1 MNILITGVAGF
12 IGFHLAQSLLKSGH
26 KILGIDNLCDYYSIE
41 LKNERLKTLTQNSLF
56 EFGKFDISESAFMD
70 AYSKKSIDVIIH
82 LAAQAGVRYSIEN
95 PSIYA
100 KTNLIGTHNVLEI
113 ARQTSP
119 THTLMASTSSV
130 YGANENMPFKEVHK
144 TEHPL
149 SYYAATKKSN
159 EVMAHSFSYTYGVP
173 ITIFRFFTV
182 YGPAGRPDMA
192 LFKFVSSII
201 AGKPIDVYNNGE
213 MMRDFTYVDDLVF
226 CIQSLISCIP
236 QAGVKVCEDDSV
248 SNVAPHRV
256 VNIGNSSKVKLLD
269 FINEIEKA
277 LDMKAEYNMLPMQLG
292 DVKET
297 ESDTRLL
304 QELIGFTPTTPIDAG
319 IKNFVEWYRASMQ
332 SERQNY

>member
-12 IGFHLAQSLLKSGH
+12 IGFHLAKSLLKSGH
-26 KILGIDNLCDYYSIE
+26 KIFGVDNLCDYYSVE
-41 LKNERLKTLTQNSLF
+41 LKKERLKKLKQSDLF
-56 EFGKFDISESAFMD
+56 EFDKVDISENTFVD
-70 AYSKKSIDVIIH
+70 EYSKKNIDVIIH

-119 THTLMASTSSV
+119 LHTLMASTSSV
-130 YGANENMPFKEVHK
+130 YGANENMPFKELDK

-149 SYYAATKKSN
+149 SYYSATKKSN
-159 EVMAHSFSYTYGVP
+159 ELMAHSYSYTYDIPV
-173 ITIFRFFTV
+173 TMFRFFTV

-192 LFKFVSSII
+192 LYKFVSSII

-236 QAGVKVCEDDSV
+236 QAGAKVCAEDSV
-248 SNVAPHRV
+248 SSVAAHRV
-256 VNIGNSSKVKLLD
+256 VNIGNSTKVKLFD
-269 FINEIEKA
+269 FISEIEKA
-277 LDMKAEYNMLPMQLG
+277 LDMRATCNMLPMQLG

-304 QELIGFTPTTPIDAG
+304 QKLIGFTPTTPIDAG
-319 IKNFVEWYRASMQ
+319 IKSFIDWYRDSIKR
-332 SERQNY
+332 EL